1 MERELGRGGMATVYL
16 ARDLRHGRDVA
27 VKVLKVEG
35 GPADGSPR
43 FLHEIQIAARLA
55 HPNILPLHDS
65 GESDGLLYYVMP
77 FVPGESLRQRLER
90 EGALP
95 VTDALTI
102 AWEVAGALAYA
113 HSHGVIHRDIKP
125 ENILF
130 IAGHAVVADFGI
142 ARAIS
147 AGGWNESQLGTGT
160 VGTPTYMSPEQASG
174 ASRVDGRSDVY
185 SLGCVLYEML
195 AGEPPFRGS
204 TPEELVVQ
212 HIEAEPLPVQARRPT
227 LPAELQAAVGKALAK
242 HPADRY
248 PTAQQFG
255 ETLAELLSHQ
265 RQERVTPT
273 APAAAATVS
282 TTVKRWALPAL
293 AAGAIVYALT
303 MPPITG
309 GASTDPDLYL
319 VAPFAHQANVS
330 APLLSGDQCARLLH
344 QALTRWEDVALVDPR
359 WLADRLAQLGHEP
372 TLDDLARL
380 ARTAHAGRLLSGEVF
395 QVGDSVHVRGVL
407 YDASRSSS
415 RMIREYNI
423 TLVGTLADAERKF
436 SALADTLLL
445 PRAHTPM
452 AAGGVLGTLTIAAWR
467 AYDAGHVALAGWDLP
482 EAAKQFGLALEKD
495 PGYGL
500 AHAWLAQTLAWQGE
514 PAEVWRE
521 HVLAGLGATL
531 PLQPREREW
540 VLALAALAESRFQEA
555 CDRYSRMI
563 TRDSLDFRAW
573 YGRAECQAK
582 DPLVLADAKSPTG
595 WRFQTSYQAAIRD
608 YQHALTLVPS
618 SHLAFRGAAFSRL
631 SEMFFTEPNMLRR
644 GTKGRDLRAFDFA
657 AYASL
662 DHDTLAF
669 HPQEFAA
676 VTRAR
681 PRNTIT
687 PNLGPA
693 VAMSRRAVLQVT
705 TEWVRAFPKS
715 AEALASHGL
724 ALEVAGELTDGGTST
739 DSAQLMFRKARA
751 AASDQSLQVQLA
763 SAELRILV
771 KRGQY
776 DRAERL
782 ADSLLAASPSPS
794 AKDAPYLA
802 AAAVLRG
809 RGALAAS
816 LARRAAPTEY
826 FWGPDGQVLSVPLPL
841 RETALALEVYAALG
855 GPTDSVMELQRRAR
869 RQLETLVGQRG
880 RQDLGMALFDRSYA
894 MLYPAEGMLP
904 VIPAHVPADY
914 LLELQQLVAKR
925 QGSEARQLLAEIRGR
940 RRDLSAGDVSLEASL
955 QEYQIELAIGDS
967 TAAIAGLDAVLSS
980 IPTLGSDLLGR
991 VAPTAALVRTM
1002 ALRARLAGR
1011 QGDAKTAKKYAG
1023 TVARLW
1029 EHADRGL
1036 APVVVEM
1043 RRISATPS
1051 R

>member
-1 MERELGRGGMATVYL
+1 
-16 ARDLRHGRDVA
+16 
-27 VKVLKVEG
+27 
-35 GPADGSPR
+35 
-43 FLHEIQIAARLA
+43 
-55 HPNILPLHDS
+55 
-65 GESDGLLYYVMP
+65 
-77 FVPGESLRQRLER
+77 
-90 EGALP
+90 
-95 VTDALTI
+95 
-102 AWEVAGALAYA
+102 
-113 HSHGVIHRDIKP
+113 
-125 ENILF
+125 
-130 IAGHAVVADFGI
+130 
-142 ARAIS
+142 
-147 AGGWNESQLGTGT
+147 
-160 VGTPTYMSPEQASG
+160 
-174 ASRVDGRSDVY
+174 
-185 SLGCVLYEML
+185 
-195 AGEPPFRGS
+195 
-204 TPEELVVQ
+204 
-212 HIEAEPLPVQARRPT
+212 
-227 LPAELQAAVGKALAK
+227 
-242 HPADRY
+242 
-248 PTAQQFG
+248 
-255 ETLAELLSHQ
+255 
-265 RQERVTPT
+265 
-273 APAAAATVS
+273 
-282 TTVKRWALPAL
+282 
-293 AAGAIVYALT
+293 
-303 MPPITG
+303 
-309 GASTDPDLYL
+309 
-319 VAPFAHQANVS
+319 
-330 APLLSGDQCARLLH
+330 
-344 QALTRWEDVALVDPR
+344 
-359 WLADRLAQLGHEP
+359 
-372 TLDDLARL
+372 
-380 ARTAHAGRLLSGEVF
+380 
-395 QVGDSVHVRGVL
+395 
-407 YDASRSSS
+407 
-415 RMIREYNI
+415 
-423 TLVGTLADAERKF
+423 
-436 SALADTLLL
+436 
-445 PRAHTPM
+445 
-452 AAGGVLGTLTIAAWR
+452 
-467 AYDAGHVALAGWDLP
+467 
-482 EAAKQFGLALEKD
+482 
-495 PGYGL
+495 
-500 AHAWLAQTLAWQGE
+500 
-514 PAEVWRE
+514 
-521 HVLAGLGATL
+521 
-531 PLQPREREW
+531 
-540 VLALAALAESRFQEA
+540 
-555 CDRYSRMI
+555 
-563 TRDSLDFRAW
+563 
-573 YGRAECQAK
+573 
-582 DPLVLADAKSPTG
+582 
-595 WRFQTSYQAAIRD
+595 
-608 YQHALTLVPS
+608 
-618 SHLAFRGAAFSRL
+618 
-631 SEMFFTEPNMLRR
+631 
-644 GTKGRDLRAFDFA
+644 
-657 AYASL
+657 
-662 DHDTLAF
+662 
-669 HPQEFAA
+669 
-676 VTRAR
+676 
-681 PRNTIT
+681 
-687 PNLGPA
+687 
-693 VAMSRRAVLQVT
+693 MSRRAVLQVT

-794 AKDAPYLA
+794 AKEAPYLA

-855 GPTDSVMELQRRAR
+855 GPTDSVIELQRRAR